1 MVSGVRRWRQ
11 AQSWLVTERT
21 QARARQVYIKEGVL
35 LALGQI
41 RAQKLKSFFAVLGV
55 IIGVMFLITVVSVVE
70 GMNKYMEE
78 DFASRIYGLNTLTLS
93 RQPEISFSNDP
104 DIWRAYQRRPRIT
117 FADADAIRAELTMP
131 ALVAVE
137 SYSGGNLI
145 SEHGIEVANVW
156 LTGASAD
163 LFRIRQ
169 LEIEHGR
176 AFTAPEDR
184 AGVAVV
190 VLGSEAA
197 EKLFGSLDPLG
208 RNVKVNQQPFRVVG
222 VLKKQ
227 GSLFGMSMDSRAIA
241 PARSVMG
248 RMVNPHGVVDHVLV
262 KPHQDGQLQQ
272 AMSDVEA
279 TMRVRHRLRPTEAN
293 DFAVETAEGSM
304 AFWDKIKQ
312 ILMIAFPGLV
322 SIALVVGGIVIM
334 NIMLV
339 SVTERTREIGIRK
352 ALGARRRD
360 IHVQVL
366 VESAT
371 LSLAGAAVGILI
383 GIAGGQLVRALS
395 PLPATISPFWIAVS
409 VALGGGVGIVAGLYP
424 AARAARL
431 DPVVALRAE

>member
-1 MVSGVRRWRQ
+1 MGVLEGVR
-11 AQSWLVTERT
+11 
-21 QARARQVYIKEGVL
+21 

-41 RAQKLKSFFAVLGV
+41 HAQKLKSFFAVLGV

-70 GMNKYMEE
+70 GMNRYMEE
-78 DFASRIYGLNTLTLS
+78 DFARTIYGLNTITLS
-93 RQPEISFSNDP
+93 RTPEIDMSSNP
-104 DIWRAYQRRPRIT
+104 DTWREYRRRPRIT
-117 FADADAIRAELTMP
+117 FRDADAIRDGLSVP

-137 SYSGGNLI
+137 SYNGGRLI
-145 SEHGIEVANVW
+145 SEQGIEIENVW

-163 LFRIRQ
+163 LFRIRD
-169 LEIEHGR
+169 LDVERGR

-184 AGVAVV
+184 AGLPVV
-190 VLGSEAA
+190 ILGFEAA
-197 EKLFGSLDPLG
+197 EKLFGTLDPLG
-208 RNVKVNQQPFRVVG
+208 RSVKINGTGFEVIG
-222 VLKKQ
+222 VMKKQ
-227 GSLFGMSMDSRAIA
+227 GSLFGMSMDNRAFA
-241 PARSVMG
+241 PARSTMG
-248 RMVNPHGVVDHVLV
+248 RFVNPQGIVDRVLV
-262 KPHQDGQLQQ
+262 KPLDPAHMTQ
-272 AMSDVEA
+272 ARMDMEA
-279 TMRVRHRLRPTEAN
+279 VMRVRNRLRPADGN
-293 DFAVETAEGSM
+293 NFSLETAAESM
-304 AFWDKIKQ
+304 SFWENIRK

-371 LSLAGAAVGILI
+371 LSLVGACI
-383 GIAGGQLVRALS
+383 GIAIGLVLAQIVQAVS
-395 PLPATISPFWIAVS
+395 PLPAAIAPFWMLMS
-409 VALGGGVGIVAGLYP
+409 VIMGVGVGVVAGIYP

>member
-1 MVSGVRRWRQ
+1 MQIR
-11 AQSWLVTERT
+11 
-21 QARARQVYIKEGVL
+21 EGVL

-70 GMNKYMEE
+70 GMNRYMEE
-78 DFASRIYGLNTLTLS
+78 DFARTIYGLNTITLS
-93 RQPEISFSNDP
+93 RTPEISVSGDA
-104 DIWRAYQRRPRIT
+104 DTWREFRRRPRVT
-117 FADADAIRAELTMP
+117 FRDADAVRAGLTVP

-137 SYSGGNLI
+137 SFNSGRI
-145 SEHGIEVANVW
+145 QSEQGVEIENVW

-163 LFRIRQ
+163 LFRIRD
-169 LEIEHGR
+169 LDVERGR

-184 AGVAVV
+184 AGVPVV
-190 VLGSEAA
+190 ILGYEAA
-197 EKLFGSLDPLG
+197 QTLFGNLDPLG
-208 RNVKVNQQPFRVVG
+208 RTVKINNRQFEVIG
-222 VLKKQ
+222 VMKRQ
-227 GSLFGMSMDSRAIA
+227 GTLFGMSMDNRAFA
-241 PARSVMG
+241 PARSPMG
-248 RMVNPHGVVDHVLV
+248 RFVNPQGIVGRVLV
-262 KPHQDGQLQQ
+262 KPISAADLQQ
-272 AMSDVEA
+272 AQMDVEA
-279 TMRVRHRLRPTEAN
+279 TMRVRNRLRPADAN
-293 DFAVETAEGSM
+293 NFSIETAAESM
-304 AFWDKIKQ
+304 NFWEKIRR

-371 LSLAGAAVGILI
+371 LSLLGALVGIGI
-383 GIAGGQLVRALS
+383 GVALSQIVQALS
-395 PLPATISPFWIAVS
+395 PLPAAIAPFWMGMAV
-409 VALGGGVGIVAGLYP
+409 LMGVGVGVIAGIYP
-424 AARAARL
+424 AARAARM